1 MLFNSYIFL
10 LAFLPLSVAVYALL
24 RRAGRDRAALLALA
38 TLSLAF
44 YGWWSLDYL
53 LLLLVLIAVNYGL
66 ACGLIRYRGAAARL
80 LLLVGVLGNLAV
92 LGYFKYA
99 GFVLDNLHPVLRTP
113 PIADIVLPLGISFF
127 TFQKIALLVD
137 AYQGKLRRLDP
148 LGFLLFVSFFPQ
160 LIAGPIVHHSEVM
173 PQFARRRGA
182 RPDELALGLTILG
195 IGLAKKVLLAD
206 TLALHAS
213 PVFAAASDGHGPGF
227 ATAWSAALAYTLQLY
242 FDFSGYCDMAVGAA
256 LLFGIRL
263 PLNFTSPYKATS
275 VIEFWRRWHMTLSRF
290 LKDYLYVPLGGNRKG
305 PTRRHL
311 NLFLTML
318 LGGLWHGAGWTF
330 IVWGALHGVYLIAN
344 HGWRAARQRL
354 GWAHP
359 QGRAGRIAT
368 QLSTFLAIVAGWVIF
383 RADDLTAA
391 GMMLRAMVGLDGL
404 AASAGGFD
412 WQFAAFGL
420 APLLAVVWLAPN
432 TQEITGYRP
441 EATEGEAGSLQR
453 PTAIWSARPIWA
465 MALGCVFAAGL
476 LSLSKVSEF
485 LYFQF

>member
-24 RRAGRDRAALLALA
+24 RRAGRDRAALLAIA
-38 TLSLAF
+38 ALSLAF

-53 LLLLVLIAVNYGL
+53 LLLLVLIAANYGL
-66 ACGLIRYRGAAARL
+66 ACALIRYREPAARV

-99 GFVLDNLHPVLRTP
+99 GFVLDNLHALLGTP
-113 PIADIVLPLGISFF
+113 TIADIVLPLGISFF

-182 RPDELALGLTILG
+182 LPDELALGLTILG

-213 PVFAAASDGHGPGF
+213 PIFAAASEGHAPGL
-227 ATAWSAALAYTLQLY
+227 AAAWSAALAYTLQLY

-263 PLNFTSPYKATS
+263 PLNFASPYKATS

-305 PTRRHL
+305 PARRHL

-330 IVWGALHGVYLIAN
+330 ILWGVLHGLYLVAN
-344 HGWRAARQRL
+344 HGWRATRRRL
-354 GWAHP
+354 GWAQRP
-359 QGRAGRIAT
+359 SRAGRVAA
-368 QLSTFLAIVAGWVIF
+368 QFLTFLAIAAGWVVF
-383 RADDLTAA
+383 RADDLPAA
-391 GMMLRAMVGLDGL
+391 WTMLRAMLGLDGL
-404 AASAGGFD
+404 AASAAGFD
-412 WQFAAFGL
+412 GQFAAFGL
-420 APLLAVVWLAPN
+420 APLLALVWLAPN

-441 EATEGEAGSLQR
+441 DAIEDEAASLGR
-453 PTAIWSARPIWA
+453 PAAIWSARPIWA
-465 MALGCVFAAGL
+465 TALGCIFAAGL